1 MLANDSVT
9 LAVEVPIWLTPGDIS
24 ALEREHRIKLRSE
37 TGRPTRPSPAIST
50 FCSGALCLKQRVSR
64 TDGLHG
70 AFAAAFGIK
79 SWRLEDPAGRVAP
92 GS

>member
-37 TGRPTRPSPAIST
+37 DRPAYQTITGHIDFLQRSPLPEAAG
-50 FCSGALCLKQRVSR
+50 FANGRAARCLRRGFWHQELEAR
-64 TDGLHG
+64 
-70 AFAAAFGIK
+70 K
-79 SWRLEDPAGRVAP
+79 SGRVAP